1 MQVRR
6 GYSVPEHVTMAA
18 SAAGV
23 IGSCYPFL
31 LAHTG
36 GQGIPCPLR
45 TLTGVPCPC
54 CGMTTA
60 VVAIARGGWLAAV
73 RANPAVYLLAV
84 LVLSTAPL
92 LLARVAG
99 WAAPPRPWSAARRRR
114 TGQFM
119 GCLAA
124 ASEVFQLHRFG
135 FL

>member
-1 MQVRR
+1 
-6 GYSVPEHVTMAA
+6 MAA

-23 IGSCYPFL
+23 IGSSYPFL
-31 LAHTG
+31 MAHTG
-36 GQGIPCPLR
+36 GQGIPCPLC
-45 TLTGVPCPC
+45 TLTGMPCPC

-60 VVAIARGGWLAAV
+60 VVAITHGDWLAAA

-84 LVLSTAPL
+84 LVISTAPL

-99 WAAPPRPWSAARRRR
+99 WAAPPRSWPAARRRR
-114 TGQFM
+114 TGQLM